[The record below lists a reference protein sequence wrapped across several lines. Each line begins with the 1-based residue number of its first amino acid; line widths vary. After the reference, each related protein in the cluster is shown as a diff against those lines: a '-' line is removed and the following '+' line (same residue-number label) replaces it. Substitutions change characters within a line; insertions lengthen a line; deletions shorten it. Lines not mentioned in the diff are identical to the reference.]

1 MGVFFCRII
10 ITYTA
15 ITMVNLEVKGTLAKL
30 LATEDLII
38 EHRNVSTAS
47 FDVDRRVLTLP
58 RWEKASSMVF
68 DLLIAHEVGHAIFT
82 PADDWNEIAKVP
94 GIYINIAEDARIEKL
109 IKTRFGGLPKTF
121 YNGYKELYDDD
132 FFGIA
137 DEDISQMSIA
147 DRVNLYFKIGH
158 FINVP
163 FFTEEEHS
171 VVGSIQNANTFEEMV
186 YAAEALYKLHEQQ
199 KEENQDQQQ
208 DFDAPAPES
217 NENSESNETED
228 QQPQNQSEQQESQSS
243 DDSGESESDDS
254 EVKEESE
261 PTNSGGDHYLS
272 EDIKTVDKLSE
283 KLESLTSSHR
293 SDPVYLEIPTAD
305 LKKICVDNGEIYT
318 YINDTWEKHIIR
330 TLMESRENRSRED
343 IEDMMF
349 KYPRL
354 RYQEFRKDIQSEV
367 NYMVKEF
374 ECKKSADAYAR
385 ASTSRTGVL
394 DCTKLHTYK
403 YNEDLFKKV
412 TTLPNGKN
420 HGLVFVLDWSGSM
433 CHVIEDTVRQLLSV
447 VMFCDKVNIPF
458 DVYTFTN
465 EWAEGD
471 NGFEYGNPNEFHY
484 DPSFSLLNVLTSRT
498 SRKELN
504 RQMETLYM
512 IAAMFTYN
520 YGTCVPSRV
529 GLSGTPLNEAL
540 MTLRTLLPDFKSR
553 TGVEKAHVMVLTDG
567 ESAQSRYVREYDV
580 TGGTPQKGLVRVI
593 INSNCYIRNR
603 KTGVTSWLGSESSN
617 YVSFT
622 KFVLDDLKDMFPEST
637 FTGIRIL
644 ESSNGYFIRQA
655 TNYDDQQISKWKKEK
670 TVTITDAGYDKYFII
685 SNNQLQQS
693 TEFQVDDDASKAKI
707 KSAFAK
713 SLKSKK
719 VNKKILSDFIDL
731 IA

>member
-1 MGVFFCRII
+1 MKSV
-10 ITYTA
+10 T
-15 ITMVNLEVKGTLAKL
+15 
-30 LATEDLII
+30 
-38 EHRNVSTAS
+38 
-47 FDVDRRVLTLP
+47 
-58 RWEKASSMVF
+58 
-68 DLLIAHEVGHAIFT
+68 AIFT
-82 PADDWNEIAKVP
+82 PTDDWNEIAKVP

-109 IKTRFGGLPKTF
+109 IKSRFAGLPKTF
-121 YNGYKELYDDD
+121 FNGYKELYEDD
-132 FFGIA
+132 FFGVA

-147 DRVNLYFKIGH
+147 DRVNLHFKIGH
-158 FINVP
+158 FVNVP
-163 FFTEEEHS
+163 FFTEEEAS
-171 VVGSIQNANTFEEMV
+171 VVSSIQNANTFEEMV
-186 YAAEALYKLHEQQ
+186 YAAEALYNLHEQQ
-199 KEENQDQQQ
+199 KEEKKEEQQ
-208 DFDAPAPES
+208 DFDASA
-217 NENSESNETED
+217 SESDETSESGQSED
-228 QQPQNQSEQQESQSS
+228 QQSQDQDEQQQGQSS
-243 DDSGESESDDS
+243 DDSGESQSSDGSGESESDGGDTESKEDS
-254 EVKEESE
+254 ES
-261 PTNSGGDHYLS
+261 TNAGGDHYLPG
-272 EDIKTVDKLSE
+272 DIKTVDKLSE

-305 LKKICVDNGEIYT
+305 LKKICVDNSEIYT
-318 YINDTWEKHIIR
+318 YIHDTWEQHIIKILAESTEGR
-330 TLMESRENRSRED
+330 TRESVEE
-343 IEDMMF
+343 MMF

-433 CHVIEDTVRQLLSV
+433 CNVIEDTVRQLLSV

-465 EWAEGD
+465 EWTNEYD
-471 NGFEYGNPNEFHY
+471 HQFKYGNTNEFHY
-484 DPSFSLLNVLTSRT
+484 DASFNMLNVLTSRT

-504 RQMETLYM
+504 RQMETLYI
-512 IAAMFTYN
+512 IAAMFSYS
-520 YGTCVPSRV
+520 YGTYVPSRV

-540 MTLRTLLPDFKSR
+540 MTLRTLLPDFKAR

-567 ESAQSRYVREYDV
+567 ESAQSRYVREYAVND
-580 TGGTPQKGLVRVI
+580 GTSQKGLVRVM

-603 KTGVTSWLGSESSN
+603 KTGVTSWLGSQDSN

-622 KFVLDDLKDMFPEST
+622 KFVLDDLKNMFPEST

-644 ESSNGYFIRQA
+644 ESNNGYFIRQA
-655 TNYDDQQISKWKKEK
+655 TNYNEEQIAKWKKEK
-670 TVTITDAGYDKYFII
+670 TVTITNAGYDKYFII